1 MRRYLKK
8 HLRRFLPAQLRARF
22 KSRLA
27 GKFTE
32 SSGVEVEIEPFA
44 TGLRCTVNRRWSF
57 LAPVEAAPDLH
68 YFTSPAHGLA
78 ELAAIAERA
87 PAGGVLFDI
96 GAHAGLVS
104 AMFCSANE
112 QNRVFSFE
120 PSPVLTKRLAAIRA
134 LNNFDWRMEIVNA
147 AIGEEGGEMEM
158 LIDPAGGF
166 VQAQRFDHTMWGTP
180 ESLRVRVETISEAAA
195 RLHTVPDY
203 LKIDIESYEEEAI
216 RGSLPFLSRHKPV
229 IFLELHLDYLE
240 QRQRSARHV
249 VSMLQEA
256 GYRLTTCAG
265 QALRPAEIYDAPLH
279 NINLLAQ

>member
-8 HLRRFLPAQLRARF
+8 YLRGLVPSHLRARF
-22 KSRLA
+22 KSHVAR
-27 GKFTE
+27 KFSE
-32 SSGVEVEIEPFA
+32 SSGADVEIEHLE
-44 TGLRCTVNRRWSF
+44 TGIRCTINRKWSF
-57 LAPVEAAPDLH
+57 LAPLEAAPDLQ

-78 ELAAIAERA
+78 ELWAIADRA

-120 PSPVLTKRLAAIRA
+120 PSPLLEKRLVAIRA
-134 LNNFDWRMEIVNA
+134 LNNFGDRMEIVNA
-147 AIGEEGGEMEM
+147 AIGEQGGEMEM

-180 ESLRVRVETISEAAA
+180 ESLRVRVETIAQAAA
-195 RLHTVPDY
+195 RLGIVPDY
-203 LKIDIESYEEEAI
+203 LKIDIESYEDEAI
-216 RGSLPFLSRHKPV
+216 RGSLPFLRQHKPI

-240 QRQRSARHV
+240 QRQRSGRRV
-249 VSMLQEA
+249 VEMLQEA

-265 QALRPAEIYDAPLH
+265 QVLRPAEIYDAPLH
-279 NINLLAQ
+279 NINLVAQ

>member
-1 MRRYLKK
+1 MRRFLKK
-8 HLRRFLPAQLRARF
+8 HLRAFLPGQLRARF
-22 KSRLA
+22 KSHLA

-32 SSGVEVEIEPFA
+32 SSGAEVEIEHLDM
-44 TGLRCTVNRRWSF
+44 GLRCTVNRKWSF
-57 LAPVEAAPDLH
+57 LAPLEAAPDLH
-68 YFTSPAHGLA
+68 YFTSAAHGLA
-78 ELAAIAERA
+78 ELCAIAGRA

-104 AMFCSANE
+104 AMFCSANP

-134 LNNFDWRMEIVNA
+134 LNDFGDRMEIVNA
-147 AIGEEGGEMEM
+147 AIGEENGEMEM

-180 ESLRVRVETISEAAA
+180 ESLRVRVETIAQAAA
-195 RLHTVPDY
+195 RLRIVPDY
-203 LKIDIESYEEEAI
+203 LKIDIESYEDEAI
-216 RGSLPFLSRHKPV
+216 RGSLPFLRQHKPV

-240 QRQRSARHV
+240 ERHRSGRGV
-249 VSMLQEA
+249 VEMLQEA

-265 QALRPAEIYDAPLH
+265 QVLRPAEIYDAPLH
-279 NINLLAQ
+279 NINLVAQ